1 MMRSNILVLVLAA
14 ILLSGVMPAQAEHE
28 WEHRYVIEGKVLSP
42 DRELMRW
49 MNVKIVCD
57 ENDED
62 ATDPSLCEHNID
74 REDSTGFTGGYKLV
88 LHIHSTDHGKKILID
103 VGGEKFEHFLD
114 LQGEDGQASEEDR
127 YVIDDLQLESD
138 PGFWHT
144 LTASLLLV
152 ALIVGSI
159 AGLVVK
165 MRGPKSSTESRATK
179 SRSSSGDFID
189 CPHCSARLRSRN
201 AAAHMLK
208 VHRVKDYEIPDEDA

>member
-1 MMRSNILVLVLAA
+1 MMRSSIWVLILAA
-14 ILLSGVMPAQAEHE
+14 ILMAGVTPADAEHD
-28 WEHRYVIEGKVLSP
+28 WDHRYVIEGKVLSP
-42 DRELMRW
+42 DGDAMRW

-57 ENDED
+57 ENDGD
-62 ATDPSLCEHNID
+62 ATDPSLCGHNTD

-114 LQGEDGQASEEDR
+114 LQGEDGQALEEDR
-127 YVIDDLQLESD
+127 YVTDDLQLESD

-152 ALIVGSI
+152 TLIVGSI
-159 AGLVVK
+159 AGLVVT

-189 CPHCSARLRSRN
+189 CPHCSARLKPRN
-201 AAAHMLK
+201 AEAHMLK
-208 VHRVKDYEIPDEDA
+208 VHRVRGYEIPEEDA

>member
-1 MMRSNILVLVLAA
+1 MMRSNIPVLVLAA

-42 DRELMRW
+42 DGEVIRW
-49 MNVKIVCD
+49 MTVEIDCS
-57 ENDED
+57 EE
-62 ATDPSLCEHNID
+62 ATDSSLCGNNEERDD
-74 REDSTGFTGGYKLV
+74 RTGFSGNYELI
-88 LHIHSTDHGKKILID
+88 LHIHSGDHGKRIVID
-103 VGGEKFEHFLD
+103 VNGQKFEHIID
-114 LQGEDGQASEEDR
+114 LQGADGQPVEADR
-127 YVIDDLQLESD
+127 YVTDDLQLDSD
-138 PGFWHT
+138 PGLFRFVP
-144 LTASLLLV
+144 LVSFV

-189 CPHCSARLRSRN
+189 CPHCKARLRARN

>member
-42 DRELMRW
+42 DGEVIRW
-49 MNVKIVCD
+49 MTVEIDCS
-57 ENDED
+57 EE
-62 ATDPSLCEHNID
+62 ATDSSLCGNNEERDD
-74 REDSTGFTGGYKLV
+74 RTGFSGNYELI
-88 LHIHSTDHGKKILID
+88 LHIHSGDHGKKILID

-165 MRGPKSSTESRATK
+165 MRGPKSSTESRSTK

>member
-28 WEHRYVIEGKVLSP
+28 WEHRYAIEGKVLSP
-42 DRELMRW
+42 DGEVMRW
-49 MNVKIVCD
+49 MTVEIDCS
-57 ENDED
+57 ED
-62 ATDPSLCEHNID
+62 ATDSSLCGNNIE
-74 REDSTGFTGGYKLV
+74 RADSTGFSGNYELI
-88 LHIHSTDHGKKILID
+88 LHIHSGDHGMKIVLD
-103 VGGEKFEHFLD
+103 VDGQKFEHIID
-114 LQGEDGQASEEDR
+114 LQGADGQPVEADR
-127 YVIDDLQLESD
+127 YVTDDLQLDSD
-138 PGFWHT
+138 PGLFRFVP
-144 LTASLLLV
+144 LVSFV